1 MVSGMGQPVTVRRVA
16 DIARRL
22 PATAALLLVL
32 LAVGVAST
40 GLWTPLA
47 TSPLHETVAYGIPA
61 LEVGRWWTPLT
72 GTFFVSTP
80 WLYAPIIV
88 GLSGMG
94 YLEFRRG
101 SRVAL
106 SYFAGGQLGA
116 VLIASALLWP
126 AALLPWPWAQEQ
138 AGALDVGPSPGVIAC
153 VAAAVSLLPSPWRL
167 RAWTVLIA
175 ILSVTFLY
183 WGSLN
188 DLEHLI
194 AVAIVLVVDRSLRP
208 QRVPVREQRLIAF
221 VAVCGLGAI
230 DILTYLSPTTG
241 PFGSS
246 DPVSGSW
253 VDVAVNTVIVLTV
266 ANGIRRGR
274 RWAWVL
280 LVLYGILNALLLL
293 AVGLLVLIVGLGG
306 VEGSLDLDLTI
317 SLASSATWV
326 VALVYL
332 VLVRAAF
339 RARPKAVLGDAPAPS
354 VDEVKAELRATGGGT
369 LSWMTTWEGM
379 SYARFG
385 RGIVA
390 FQRRSGVALALGDAL
405 GPDEARAATVRAFIE
420 RAENAGLA
428 PCFFSAGEQ
437 TRAAVPEGWRSIVV
451 ADDTIIDLPGLQF
464 TGKAWGAVRT
474 SLNRAEREGMTFR
487 LSRLADETWGVRQ
500 QLRAISESWVGD
512 KGLPEM
518 GFTLGTLHEAADPEV
533 RIALA
538 VSPAGDV
545 DGFLSWLPIYGD
557 GRVRGWTLD
566 LMRRRDGGF
575 GPVMEFLIGSSAQHF
590 SAEGA
595 DVLSLSGAPLAHE
608 YPVDAGAIADLQQRM
623 AALLEP
629 VYGFASLHR
638 FKQKF
643 HPRYETMYLL
653 YRDEADLTRIGAA
666 LTRAFLPHATLRQ
679 FAAAGLD
686 LVRPGK

>member
-1 MVSGMGQPVTVRRVA
+1 MGEPVTVQRVAAAVRRVPVTGA
-16 DIARRL
+16 LAL
-22 PATAALLLVL
+22 ALLV
-32 LAVGVAST
+32 VGVAST
-40 GLWTPLA
+40 GLWTPFA
-47 TSPLHETVAYGIPA
+47 ASPLHETVAYGLPA
-61 LEVGRWWTPLT
+61 LEAGRWWTPVT
-72 GTFFVSTP
+72 GTFFVSVP
-80 WLYAPIIV
+80 WLYAPVIV
-88 GLSGMG
+88 GLAGMG
-94 YLEFRRG
+94 FLEFRRG
-101 SRVAL
+101 SRVAA

-116 VLIASALLWP
+116 VLGASLVLWI

-138 AGALDVGPSPGVIAC
+138 AGVLDVGPSPGVIAC
-153 VAAAVSLLPSPWRL
+153 LAAAVTLFPSPWRL

-175 ILSVTFLY
+175 VLSVTFLY

-188 DLEHLI
+188 DLEHLL
-194 AVAIVLVVDRSLRP
+194 AVALVLAVDRSLRP
-208 QRVPVREQRLIAF
+208 QRVSVREQRLIAF
-221 VAVCGLGAI
+221 VVVCGLGAI
-230 DILTYLSPTTG
+230 DVLTYLSPTTG

-253 VDVAVNTVIVLTV
+253 VDVAVNTVVVLVV

-280 LVLYGILNALLLL
+280 LVVYGILNALILLL
-293 AVGLLVLIVGLGG
+293 VALLVVAIGTGAI
-306 VEGSLDLDLTI
+306 EGAVDVDLTVT
-317 SLASSATWV
+317 LASSATWTI
-326 VALVYL
+326 ALVYL

-339 RARPKAVLGDAPAPS
+339 RARPKATLGDAPAPT
-354 VDEVKAELRATGGGT
+354 VDDVKAELRATGGGT
-369 LSWMTTWEGM
+369 LSWMTTWDGM
-379 SYARFG
+379 AYARFG

-390 FQRRSGVALALGDAL
+390 FQRRSGVALVLGDPL
-405 GPDEARAATVRAFIE
+405 GPEETREATVRAFVE

-428 PCFFSAGEQ
+428 PCFFSAGEA
-437 TRAAVPEGWRSIVV
+437 TRAAVPDGWRSIVV
-451 ADDTIIDLPGLQF
+451 ADDTIVDLPGLQF

-533 RIALA
+533 RVALA

-545 DGFLSWLPIYGD
+545 DGFLSWLPVYGE

-575 GPVMEFLIGSSAQHF
+575 GPVMEYLIGSSAQQF

-595 DVLSLSGAPLAHE
+595 EVLSLSGAPLAHE
-608 YPVDAGAIADLQQRM
+608 YPPDAGAIAELQERM
-623 AALLEP
+623 ATMLEP

-643 HPRYETMYLL
+643 HPRYETMHLL

-679 FAAAGLD
+679 FAAAGVD
-686 LVRPGK
+686 LVRTER

>member
-1 MVSGMGQPVTVRRVA
+1 MGEPVTVQRVVTA
-16 DIARRL
+16 ARRL
-22 PATAALLLVL
+22 PATTVLALVL
-32 LAVGVAST
+32 LGVGVASA
-40 GLWTPLA
+40 GLWSPFA
-47 TSPLHETVAYGIPA
+47 ASPLHDTVAYGLPA
-61 LEVGRWWTPLT
+61 LEAGRWWTPVT
-72 GTFFVSTP
+72 GTFFVSVP
-80 WLYAPIIV
+80 WLYAPVII
-88 GLSGMG
+88 GLVGMG
-94 YLEFRRG
+94 FLEFRRG
-101 SRVAL
+101 SRVAA
-106 SYFAGGQLGA
+106 SYFVGGQLGA
-116 VLIASALLWP
+116 VLGASLVLWL
-126 AALLPWPWAQEQ
+126 AALLPWTWAQEQ
-138 AGALDVGPSPGVIAC
+138 AGSLDVGPSPGVIAC
-153 VAAAVSLLPSPWRL
+153 LAAAVSLLPSPWRL

-175 ILSVTFLY
+175 VLSVTFLY

-188 DLEHLI
+188 DLEHVLAAALVLI
-194 AVAIVLVVDRSLRP
+194 VDRSLRP

-221 VAVCGLGAI
+221 VVVCGLGAI
-230 DILTYLSPTTG
+230 DVLTYLSPTTG

-246 DPVSGSW
+246 EPVSGSW
-253 VDVAVNTVIVLTV
+253 VDVAVNTVVVLVV

-280 LVLYGILNALLLL
+280 LVAYGILNALLL
-293 AVGLLVLIVGLGG
+293 VLVALLIVAIGTGA
-306 VEGSLDLDLTI
+306 VEGAVDVDLTVT
-317 SLASSATWV
+317 LASSATWTI
-326 VALVYL
+326 ALVYL

-339 RARPKAVLGDAPAPS
+339 RARPKAALGDAPAPT
-354 VDEVKAELRATGGGT
+354 VDDVKAELRASGGGT
-369 LSWMTTWEGM
+369 LSWMTTWDGM
-379 SYARFG
+379 AYARFG

-390 FQRRSGVALALGDAL
+390 FQRRSGVALVLGDPL
-405 GPDEARAATVRAFIE
+405 GPDETRASTVRAFVE

-428 PCFFSAGEQ
+428 PCFFSAGEA

-451 ADDTIIDLPGLQF
+451 ADDTIVDLPGLQF

-518 GFTLGTLHEAADPEV
+518 GFTLGTLHEAGDPEV
-533 RIALA
+533 RAALA

-545 DGFLSWLPIYGD
+545 DGFLSWLPVYGE
-557 GRVRGWTLD
+557 GGVRGWTLD

-575 GPVMEFLIGSSAQHF
+575 GPVMEYLIGSSAQQF

-595 DVLSLSGAPLAHE
+595 EVMSLSGAPLAHD
-608 YPVDAGAIADLQQRM
+608 YPPDAGAIAELQERM
-623 AALLEP
+623 ASMLEP

-679 FAAAGLD
+679 FAAAGVD
-686 LVRPGK
+686 LVRTER

>member
-1 MVSGMGQPVTVRRVA
+1 MGEPVTVHRVVTA
-16 DIARRL
+16 ARRL
-22 PATAALLLVL
+22 PATTVLALVL
-32 LAVGVAST
+32 LGVGVASA
-40 GLWTPLA
+40 GLWSPFA
-47 TSPLHETVAYGIPA
+47 ASPLHDTVAYGLPA
-61 LEVGRWWTPLT
+61 LEAGRWWTPVT
-72 GTFFVSTP
+72 GTFFVSVP
-80 WLYAPIIV
+80 WLYAPVIV
-88 GLSGMG
+88 GLVGMG
-94 YLEFRRG
+94 FLEFRRG
-101 SRVAL
+101 SRVAA
-106 SYFAGGQLGA
+106 SYFVGGQLGA
-116 VLIASALLWP
+116 VLGASLVLWL
-126 AALLPWPWAQEQ
+126 AALLPWTWAQEQ
-138 AGALDVGPSPGVIAC
+138 AGSLDVGPSPGVIAC
-153 VAAAVSLLPSPWRL
+153 LAAAVSLLPSPWRL

-175 ILSVTFLY
+175 VLSVTFLY

-188 DLEHLI
+188 DLEHVLAAALVLI
-194 AVAIVLVVDRSLRP
+194 VDRSLRP

-221 VAVCGLGAI
+221 VVVCGLGAI
-230 DILTYLSPTTG
+230 DVLTYLSPTTG

-246 DPVSGSW
+246 EPVSGSW
-253 VDVAVNTVIVLTV
+253 VDVAVNTVVVLVV

-280 LVLYGILNALLLL
+280 LVAYGILNALLL
-293 AVGLLVLIVGLGG
+293 VLVALLIVAIGTGA
-306 VEGSLDLDLTI
+306 VEGAVDVDLTVT
-317 SLASSATWV
+317 LASSATWTI
-326 VALVYL
+326 ALVYL

-339 RARPKAVLGDAPAPS
+339 RARPKAALGDAPAPT
-354 VDEVKAELRATGGGT
+354 VDDVKAELRASGGGT
-369 LSWMTTWEGM
+369 LSWMTTWDGM
-379 SYARFG
+379 AYARFG
-385 RGIVA
+385 RGIIA
-390 FQRRSGVALALGDAL
+390 FQRRSGVALVLGDPL
-405 GPDEARAATVRAFIE
+405 GPDETRASTVRAFVE

-428 PCFFSAGEQ
+428 PCFFSAGEA

-451 ADDTIIDLPGLQF
+451 ADDTIVDLPGLQF

-518 GFTLGTLHEAADPEV
+518 GFTLGTLHEAGDPEV
-533 RIALA
+533 RVALA

-545 DGFLSWLPIYGD
+545 DGFLSWLPVYGE
-557 GRVRGWTLD
+557 GGVRGWTLD

-575 GPVMEFLIGSSAQHF
+575 GPVMEYLIGSSAQQF

-595 DVLSLSGAPLAHE
+595 EVMSLSGAPLAHD
-608 YPVDAGAIADLQQRM
+608 YPPDAGAIAELQERM
-623 AALLEP
+623 ASMLEP

-679 FAAAGLD
+679 FAAAGVD
-686 LVRPGK
+686 LVRTER

>member
-1 MVSGMGQPVTVRRVA
+1 MGERTTFRHVVA
-16 DIARRL
+16 VARRL
-22 PATAALLLVL
+22 PVTVALVTVL
-32 LAVGVAST
+32 LAVGVASA
-40 GLWTPLA
+40 GLWSPFA
-47 TSPLHETVAYGIPA
+47 ASPLHDTVAYGLPA
-61 LEVGRWWTPLT
+61 LEAGRWWTPVI
-72 GTFFVSTP
+72 GTFFVSVP
-80 WLYAPIIV
+80 WLYAPIVV
-88 GLSGMG
+88 GLAGLG

-106 SYFAGGQLGA
+106 AYFAGGQLGA
-116 VLIASALLWP
+116 VLLASGVLWL
-126 AALLPWPWAQEQ
+126 AALLPWAWAQEQ
-138 AGALDVGPSPGVIAC
+138 AAALDVGPSPGVIAG
-153 VAAAVSLLPSPWRL
+153 VAAAMSLLPSPWRL
-167 RAWTVLIA
+167 RAWTVLVA
-175 ILSVTFLY
+175 VLSVTFLY

-188 DLEHLI
+188 DLEHVL
-194 AVAIVLVVDRSLRP
+194 AVALVLAVDRSLRP
-208 QRVPVREQRLIAF
+208 QRVSVREQRLIAF
-221 VAVCGLGAI
+221 VGVCGLGAI
-230 DILTYLSPTTG
+230 DVLTYLSPTTG

-253 VDVAVNTVIVLTV
+253 VDVAVNTAVVLAV

-280 LVLYGILNALLLL
+280 LVGYGILNALVLVL
-293 AVGLLVLIVGLGG
+293 AAVLLVAVRLGG
-306 VEGSLDLDLTI
+306 IEDAADLDLSVT
-317 SLASSATWV
+317 LASSATWV

-332 VLVRAAF
+332 ILVRAAF
-339 RARPKAVLGDAPAPS
+339 RARPKAALGEAPAPT
-354 VDEVKAELRATGGGT
+354 VDDVKAELRATGGGT

-390 FQRRSGVALALGDAL
+390 FQRRSRVALVLGDPL
-405 GPDEARAATVRAFIE
+405 GPEETRAETVRAFVE

-428 PCFFSAGEQ
+428 PCFFSAGEA
-437 TRAAVPEGWRSIVV
+437 TRAMVPEGWRSVVV
-451 ADDTIIDLPGLQF
+451 ADDTIVDLPGLQF

-545 DGFLSWLPIYGD
+545 DGFLSWLPVYGE

-566 LMRRRDGGF
+566 LMRRREGGF
-575 GPVMEFLIGSSAQHF
+575 GPVMEYLIGSSAQQF
-590 SAEGA
+590 STEGA
-595 DVLSLSGAPLAHE
+595 EVMSLSGAPLAHE
-608 YPVDAGAIADLQQRM
+608 YPADAGVLADLQDRM
-623 AALLEP
+623 ASMLEP

-679 FAAAGLD
+679 FAAAGVE
-686 LVRPGK
+686 LVRPEK

>member
-1 MVSGMGQPVTVRRVA
+1 MGERDTFRRA
-16 DIARRL
+16 MAAARRL
-22 PATAALLLVL
+22 PATAALAVVL
-32 LAVGVAST
+32 LAVGVAS
-40 GLWTPLA
+40 GALWSTFA
-47 TSPLHETVAYGIPA
+47 ANPLHDEVAYGLPA
-61 LEVGRWWTPLT
+61 LEAGRWWTPVT
-72 GTFFVSTP
+72 GTFFVSVP
-80 WLYAPIIV
+80 WLYAPILV
-88 GLSGMG
+88 GLAGMG

-106 SYFAGGQLGA
+106 AYFAGGQLGA
-116 VLIASALLWP
+116 VLLASGLLWL
-126 AALLPWPWAQEQ
+126 ADLLPWPWAQEQ
-138 AGALDVGPSPGVIAC
+138 AAALDVGPSPGVIAC
-153 VAAAVSLLPSPWRL
+153 LAAALSLFPSPWRL
-167 RAWTVLIA
+167 RAWTVLVA
-175 ILSVTFLY
+175 VVSVTFLY

-188 DLEHLI
+188 DLEHLL
-194 AVAIVLVVDRSLRP
+194 AVALVLAVDRSLRP
-208 QRVPVREQRLIAF
+208 QRVSVREQRLIAF
-221 VAVCGLGAI
+221 VVVCGLGAI
-230 DILTYLSPTTG
+230 DLLTYLSPTTG

-246 DPVSGSW
+246 APVSGSW
-253 VDVAVNTVIVLTV
+253 VDVAVNTAIVLTV
-266 ANGIRRGR
+266 ATGIRRGR

-280 LVLYGILNALLLL
+280 LVGYGILNALLLAL
-293 AVGLLVLIVGLGG
+293 VFALVLIVGLGD
-306 VEGSLDLDLTI
+306 VEGTVDADVTI
-317 SLASSATWV
+317 TLASSATWV

-332 VLVRAAF
+332 FLVRAAF
-339 RARPKAVLGDAPAPS
+339 RARPRAALGDTPAPS
-354 VDEVKAELRATGGGT
+354 VDDVKAELRASGGGT
-369 LSWMTTWEGM
+369 LSWMTTWDGM

-390 FQRRSGVALALGDAL
+390 FQRRAGVALALGDPL
-405 GPDEARAATVRAFIE
+405 GPEATRVTTVRSFVE

-428 PCFFSAGEQ
+428 PCFFSAGEA

-451 ADDTIIDLPGLQF
+451 ADDTIVDLPGLQF

-487 LSRLADETWGVRQ
+487 LSRLSDETWGVRQ

-533 RIALA
+533 RLALA

-545 DGFLSWLPIYGD
+545 DGFLSWLPVYGE

-575 GPVMEFLIGSSAQHF
+575 GPVMEYLIGSSARQF
-590 SAEGA
+590 STEGA
-595 DVLSLSGAPLAHE
+595 EVMSLSGAPLAHE
-608 YPVDAGAIADLQQRM
+608 YPADAGTIADLQQRM
-623 AALLEP
+623 AAMLEP

-679 FAAAGLD
+679 FAAAGRD
-686 LVRPGK
+686 LVGSEH

>member
-1 MVSGMGQPVTVRRVA
+1 MGEPVTVQRVVTA
-16 DIARRL
+16 ARRL
-22 PATAALLLVL
+22 PATTVLALVL
-32 LAVGVAST
+32 LGVGVASA
-40 GLWTPLA
+40 GLWSPFA
-47 TSPLHETVAYGIPA
+47 ASPLHDTVAYGLPA
-61 LEVGRWWTPLT
+61 LEAGRWWTPVT
-72 GTFFVSTP
+72 GTFFVSVP
-80 WLYAPIIV
+80 WLYAPVIIGLV
-88 GLSGMG
+88 GMAF
-94 YLEFRRG
+94 LEFRRG
-101 SRVAL
+101 SRVAA
-106 SYFAGGQLGA
+106 SYFVGGQLGA
-116 VLIASALLWP
+116 VLGASLVLWL
-126 AALLPWPWAQEQ
+126 AALLPWTWAQEQ
-138 AGALDVGPSPGVIAC
+138 AGSLDVGPSPGVIAC
-153 VAAAVSLLPSPWRL
+153 LAAAVSLLPSPWRL

-175 ILSVTFLY
+175 VLSVTFLY

-188 DLEHLI
+188 DLEHVLAAALVLI
-194 AVAIVLVVDRSLRP
+194 VDRSLRP

-221 VAVCGLGAI
+221 VVVCGLGAI
-230 DILTYLSPTTG
+230 DVLTYLSPTTG

-246 DPVSGSW
+246 EPVSGSW
-253 VDVAVNTVIVLTV
+253 VDVAVNTVVVLVV

-280 LVLYGILNALLLL
+280 LVAYGILNALLL
-293 AVGLLVLIVGLGG
+293 VLVALLIVAIGTGA
-306 VEGSLDLDLTI
+306 VEGAVDVDLTVT
-317 SLASSATWV
+317 LASSATWTI
-326 VALVYL
+326 ALVYL

-339 RARPKAVLGDAPAPS
+339 RARPKAALGDAPAPT
-354 VDEVKAELRATGGGT
+354 VDDVKAELRASGGGT
-369 LSWMTTWEGM
+369 LSWMTTWDGM
-379 SYARFG
+379 AYARFG

-390 FQRRSGVALALGDAL
+390 FQRRSGVALVLGDPL
-405 GPDEARAATVRAFIE
+405 GPDETRASTVRAFVE

-428 PCFFSAGEQ
+428 PCFFSAGEA

-451 ADDTIIDLPGLQF
+451 ADDTIVDLPGLQF

-518 GFTLGTLHEAADPEV
+518 GFTLGTLHEAGDPEV
-533 RIALA
+533 RVALA

-545 DGFLSWLPIYGD
+545 DGFLSWLPVYGE
-557 GRVRGWTLD
+557 GGVRGWTLD

-575 GPVMEFLIGSSAQHF
+575 GPVMEYLIGSSAQQF

-595 DVLSLSGAPLAHE
+595 EVMSLSGAPLAHD
-608 YPVDAGAIADLQQRM
+608 YPPDAGAIAELQERM
-623 AALLEP
+623 ASMLEP

-679 FAAAGLD
+679 FAAAGVD
-686 LVRPGK
+686 LVRTER

>member
-1 MVSGMGQPVTVRRVA
+1 MGERTTFRRVVA
-16 DIARRL
+16 AAGRF
-22 PATAALLLVL
+22 PATAALALVL
-32 LAVGVAST
+32 LIVGVASAA
-40 GLWTPLA
+40 LWSPFA
-47 TSPLHETVAYGIPA
+47 ASPLHDSVAYGVPA
-61 LEVGRWWTPLT
+61 WEAGRWWAPVT
-72 GTFFVSTP
+72 GTFFVSVP
-80 WLYAPIIV
+80 WLYPVIIV
-88 GLSGMG
+88 GLVGMG
-94 YLEFRRG
+94 YVEVRRG
-101 SRVAL
+101 WRVAL
-106 SYFAGGQLGA
+106 AYFAGGQLGA
-116 VLIASALLWP
+116 VLLASALLWL

-138 AGALDVGPSPGVIAC
+138 AAALDVGPSPGVIAC

-167 RAWTVLIA
+167 RAWTVLVA
-175 ILSVTFLY
+175 VLAVTFLY

-188 DLEHLI
+188 DLEHVL
-194 AVAIVLVVDRSLRP
+194 AVALVLAVDRSLRP
-208 QRVPVREQRLIAF
+208 QRVSVREQRLIAF
-221 VAVCGLGAI
+221 VVVCGLGAI

-241 PFGSS
+241 PFGNS

-253 VDVAVNTVIVLTV
+253 VDVVVNTVIVLAV
-266 ANGIRRGR
+266 ATGIRRGR

-280 LVLYGILNALLLL
+280 LTIYGVLNALIL
-293 AVGLLVLIVGLGG
+293 ALLVVIALIVGLGG
-306 VEGSLDLDLTI
+306 VEGSVDVDLTI
-317 SLASSATWV
+317 TLASSATWV

-332 VLVRAAF
+332 ILVRAAF
-339 RARPKAVLGDAPAPS
+339 RARPRAALGDPPEPT
-354 VDEVKAELRATGGGT
+354 VDEVKTELRAAGGGT

-390 FQRRSGVALALGDAL
+390 FQRRSGVALVLGDPV
-405 GPDEARAATVRAFIE
+405 GPEDTRAATVRAFVE
-420 RAENAGLA
+420 RAEIAGLA
-428 PCFFSAGEQ
+428 PCFFSAGEA
-437 TRAAVPEGWRSIVV
+437 TRAAVPEGWRSVVV
-451 ADDTIIDLPGLQF
+451 ADDTIVDLPGLQF

-545 DGFLSWLPIYGD
+545 DGFLSWLPVYGE
-557 GRVRGWTLD
+557 GRVKGWTLD

-575 GPVMEFLIGSSAQHF
+575 GPVMEYLIGSSALQF

-595 DVLSLSGAPLAHE
+595 EVMSLSGAPLAHE
-608 YPVDAGAIADLQQRM
+608 YPADAGAIADLQERM
-623 AALLEP
+623 AAMLEP

-679 FAAAGLD
+679 FAAAGVD
-686 LVRPGK
+686 LVRTER

>member
-1 MVSGMGQPVTVRRVA
+1 MGEPVTVQRVVTA
-16 DIARRL
+16 ARRL
-22 PATAALLLVL
+22 PATTVLALVL
-32 LAVGVAST
+32 LGVGVASA
-40 GLWTPLA
+40 GLWSPFA
-47 TSPLHETVAYGIPA
+47 ASPLHDTVAYGLPA
-61 LEVGRWWTPLT
+61 LEAGRWWTPVT
-72 GTFFVSTP
+72 GTFFVSVP
-80 WLYAPIIV
+80 WLYAPVII
-88 GLSGMG
+88 GLVGMG
-94 YLEFRRG
+94 FLEFRRG
-101 SRVAL
+101 SRVAA
-106 SYFAGGQLGA
+106 SYFVGGQLGA
-116 VLIASALLWP
+116 VLGASLVLWL
-126 AALLPWPWAQEQ
+126 AALLPWTWAQEQ
-138 AGALDVGPSPGVIAC
+138 AGSLDVGPSPGVIAC
-153 VAAAVSLLPSPWRL
+153 LAAAVSLLPSPWRL

-175 ILSVTFLY
+175 VLSVTFLY

-188 DLEHLI
+188 DLEHVLAAALVLI
-194 AVAIVLVVDRSLRP
+194 VDRSLRP

-221 VAVCGLGAI
+221 VVVCGLGAI
-230 DILTYLSPTTG
+230 DVLTYLSPTTG

-246 DPVSGSW
+246 EPVSGSW
-253 VDVAVNTVIVLTV
+253 VDVAVNTVVVLVV

-280 LVLYGILNALLLL
+280 LVAYGILNALLL
-293 AVGLLVLIVGLGG
+293 VLVALLIVAIGTGA
-306 VEGSLDLDLTI
+306 VEGAVDVDLTVT
-317 SLASSATWV
+317 LASSATWTI
-326 VALVYL
+326 ALVYL

-339 RARPKAVLGDAPAPS
+339 RARPKAALGDAPAPT
-354 VDEVKAELRATGGGT
+354 VDDVKAELRASGGGT
-369 LSWMTTWEGM
+369 LSWMTTWDGM
-379 SYARFG
+379 AYARFG

-390 FQRRSGVALALGDAL
+390 FQRRSGVALVLGDPL
-405 GPDEARAATVRAFIE
+405 GPDETRASTVRAFVE

-428 PCFFSAGEQ
+428 PCFFSAGEA

-451 ADDTIIDLPGLQF
+451 ADDTIVDLPGLQF

-518 GFTLGTLHEAADPEV
+518 GFTLGTLHEAGDPEV
-533 RIALA
+533 RAALA

-545 DGFLSWLPIYGD
+545 DGFLSWLPVYGE
-557 GRVRGWTLD
+557 GGVRGWTLD

-575 GPVMEFLIGSSAQHF
+575 GPVMEYLIGSSAQQF

-595 DVLSLSGAPLAHE
+595 EGMSLSGAPLAHD
-608 YPVDAGAIADLQQRM
+608 YPPDAGAIAELQERM
-623 AALLEP
+623 ASMLEP

-679 FAAAGLD
+679 FAAAGVD
-686 LVRPGK
+686 LVRTER

>member
-1 MVSGMGQPVTVRRVA
+1 MGEPVTVQRVVTA
-16 DIARRL
+16 ARRL
-22 PATAALLLVL
+22 PATTVLALVL
-32 LAVGVAST
+32 LGVGVASA
-40 GLWTPLA
+40 GLWSPFA
-47 TSPLHETVAYGIPA
+47 ASPLHDTVAYGLPA
-61 LEVGRWWTPLT
+61 LEAGRWWTPVT
-72 GTFFVSTP
+72 GTFFVSVP
-80 WLYAPIIV
+80 WLYAPVII
-88 GLSGMG
+88 GLVGMG
-94 YLEFRRG
+94 FLEFRRG
-101 SRVAL
+101 SRVAA
-106 SYFAGGQLGA
+106 SYFVGGQLGA
-116 VLIASALLWP
+116 VLGASLVLWL
-126 AALLPWPWAQEQ
+126 AALLPWTWAQEQ
-138 AGALDVGPSPGVIAC
+138 AGSLDVGPSPGVIAC
-153 VAAAVSLLPSPWRL
+153 LAAAVSLLPSPWRL

-175 ILSVTFLY
+175 VLSVTFLY

-188 DLEHLI
+188 DLEHVLAAALVLI
-194 AVAIVLVVDRSLRP
+194 VDRSLRP

-221 VAVCGLGAI
+221 VVVCGLGAI
-230 DILTYLSPTTG
+230 DVLTYLSPTTG

-246 DPVSGSW
+246 EPVSGSW
-253 VDVAVNTVIVLTV
+253 VDVAVNTVVVLVV

-280 LVLYGILNALLLL
+280 LVAYGILNALLL
-293 AVGLLVLIVGLGG
+293 VLVALLIVAIGTGA
-306 VEGSLDLDLTI
+306 VEGAVDVDLTVT
-317 SLASSATWV
+317 LASSATWTI
-326 VALVYL
+326 ALVYL

-339 RARPKAVLGDAPAPS
+339 RARPKAALGDAPAPT
-354 VDEVKAELRATGGGT
+354 VDDVKAELRASGGGT
-369 LSWMTTWEGM
+369 LSWMTTWDGM
-379 SYARFG
+379 AYARFG

-390 FQRRSGVALALGDAL
+390 FQRRSGVALVLGDPL
-405 GPDEARAATVRAFIE
+405 GPDETRASTVRAFVE

-428 PCFFSAGEQ
+428 PCFFSAGEA

-451 ADDTIIDLPGLQF
+451 ADDTIVDLPGLQF

-518 GFTLGTLHEAADPEV
+518 GFTLGTLHEAGDPEV
-533 RIALA
+533 RVALA

-545 DGFLSWLPIYGD
+545 DGFLSWLPVYGE
-557 GRVRGWTLD
+557 GGVRGWTLD

-575 GPVMEFLIGSSAQHF
+575 GPVMEYLIGSSAQQF

-595 DVLSLSGAPLAHE
+595 EVMSLSGAPLAHD
-608 YPVDAGAIADLQQRM
+608 YPPDAGAIAELQERM
-623 AALLEP
+623 ASMLEP

-679 FAAAGLD
+679 FAAAGVD
-686 LVRPGK
+686 LVRTER

>member
-1 MVSGMGQPVTVRRVA
+1 MGEPVTVQRVVTA
-16 DIARRL
+16 ARRL
-22 PATAALLLVL
+22 PATTVLALVL
-32 LAVGVAST
+32 LGVGVASA
-40 GLWTPLA
+40 GLWSPFA
-47 TSPLHETVAYGIPA
+47 ASPLHDTVAYGLPA
-61 LEVGRWWTPLT
+61 LEAGRWWTPVT
-72 GTFFVSTP
+72 GTFFVSVP
-80 WLYAPIIV
+80 WLYAPVIV
-88 GLSGMG
+88 GLVGMG
-94 YLEFRRG
+94 FLEFRRG
-101 SRVAL
+101 SRVAA
-106 SYFAGGQLGA
+106 SYFVGSQLGA
-116 VLIASALLWP
+116 VLGASLVLWL
-126 AALLPWPWAQEQ
+126 AALLPWTWAQEQ
-138 AGALDVGPSPGVIAC
+138 AGSLDVGPSPGVIAC
-153 VAAAVSLLPSPWRL
+153 LAAAVSLLPSPWRL

-175 ILSVTFLY
+175 VLSVTFLY

-188 DLEHLI
+188 DLEHVLAAALVLI
-194 AVAIVLVVDRSLRP
+194 VDRSLRP

-221 VAVCGLGAI
+221 VVVCGLGAI
-230 DILTYLSPTTG
+230 DVLTYLSPTTG

-246 DPVSGSW
+246 EPVSGSW
-253 VDVAVNTVIVLTV
+253 VDVAVNTVVVLVV

-280 LVLYGILNALLLL
+280 LVAYGILNALLL
-293 AVGLLVLIVGLGG
+293 VLVALLIVAIGTGS
-306 VEGSLDLDLTI
+306 VEGAVDVDLTVT
-317 SLASSATWV
+317 LASSATWTI
-326 VALVYL
+326 ALVYL

-339 RARPKAVLGDAPAPS
+339 RARPKAALGDAPAPT
-354 VDEVKAELRATGGGT
+354 VDDVKAELRASGGGT
-369 LSWMTTWEGM
+369 LSWMTTWDGM
-379 SYARFG
+379 AYARFG

-390 FQRRSGVALALGDAL
+390 FQRRSGVALVLGDPL
-405 GPDEARAATVRAFIE
+405 GPDETRASTVRAFVE

-428 PCFFSAGEQ
+428 PCFFSAGEA

-451 ADDTIIDLPGLQF
+451 ADDTIVDLPGLQF

-518 GFTLGTLHEAADPEV
+518 GFTLGTLHEAGDPEV
-533 RIALA
+533 RVALA

-545 DGFLSWLPIYGD
+545 DGFLSWLPVYGE
-557 GRVRGWTLD
+557 GGVRGWTLD

-575 GPVMEFLIGSSAQHF
+575 GPVMEYLIGSSAQQF

-595 DVLSLSGAPLAHE
+595 EVMSLSGAPLAHD
-608 YPVDAGAIADLQQRM
+608 YPPDAGAIAELQERM
-623 AALLEP
+623 ASILEP

-679 FAAAGLD
+679 FAAAGVD
-686 LVRPGK
+686 LVRTER

>member
-1 MVSGMGQPVTVRRVA
+1 MA
-16 DIARRL
+16 
-22 PATAALLLVL
+22 LVL
-32 LAVGVAST
+32 A
-40 GLWTPLA
+40 
-47 TSPLHETVAYGIPA
+47 
-61 LEVGRWWTPLT
+61 
-72 GTFFVSTP
+72 
-80 WLYAPIIV
+80 
-88 GLSGMG
+88 
-94 YLEFRRG
+94 
-101 SRVAL
+101 
-106 SYFAGGQLGA
+106 
-116 VLIASALLWP
+116 
-126 AALLPWPWAQEQ
+126 
-138 AGALDVGPSPGVIAC
+138 
-153 VAAAVSLLPSPWRL
+153 
-167 RAWTVLIA
+167 
-175 ILSVTFLY
+175 
-183 WGSLN
+183 
-188 DLEHLI
+188 
-194 AVAIVLVVDRSLRP
+194 VDRSLRP
-208 QRVPVREQRLIAF
+208 QRVSVREQRLIAF
-221 VAVCGLGAI
+221 VGVCGLGAI
-230 DILTYLSPTTG
+230 DVLTYLSPTTG

-253 VDVAVNTVIVLTV
+253 IDVAVNTAVVLAV

-280 LVLYGILNALLLL
+280 LVGYGILNALVLVL
-293 AVGLLVLIVGLGG
+293 AAVLLVAVGLGG
-306 VEGSLDLDLTI
+306 IEDAADLDLTVT
-317 SLASSATWV
+317 LASSATWV

-332 VLVRAAF
+332 ILVRAAF
-339 RARPKAVLGDAPAPS
+339 RARPKAALGEAPAPT
-354 VDEVKAELRATGGGT
+354 VDDVKAELRATGGGT

-390 FQRRSGVALALGDAL
+390 FQRRSRVALVLGDPL
-405 GPDEARAATVRAFIE
+405 GPEETRAETVRAFVE

-428 PCFFSAGEQ
+428 PCFFSAGEA
-437 TRAAVPEGWRSIVV
+437 TRAVVPEGWRSVVV
-451 ADDTIIDLPGLQF
+451 ADDTIVDLPGLQF

-487 LSRLADETWGVRQ
+487 LSRLSDETWGVRQ

-545 DGFLSWLPIYGD
+545 DGFLSWLPVYGE

-566 LMRRRDGGF
+566 LMRRREGGF
-575 GPVMEFLIGSSAQHF
+575 GPVMEYLIGSSAQQF
-590 SAEGA
+590 SNEGA
-595 DVLSLSGAPLAHE
+595 EVMSLSGAPLAHE
-608 YPVDAGAIADLQQRM
+608 YPADAGVLADLQERM
-623 AALLEP
+623 ASMLEP

-679 FAAAGLD
+679 FAAAGVE
-686 LVRPGK
+686 LVRPEK

>member
-1 MVSGMGQPVTVRRVA
+1 MGERSTFGHVA
-16 DIARRL
+16 AAARRL
-22 PATAALLLVL
+22 PVTAALVVVL
-32 LAVGVAST
+32 LAVGVASA
-40 GLWTPLA
+40 GLWSPFA
-47 TSPLHETVAYGIPA
+47 AAPLHDTVAYGLPA
-61 LEVGRWWTPLT
+61 LEAGRWWTPLT
-72 GTFFVSTP
+72 GTFFVSVP
-80 WLYAPIIV
+80 WLYAPILV
-88 GLSGMG
+88 GFAGLG

-101 SRVAL
+101 SRIAL
-106 SYFAGGQLGA
+106 AYFAGGQLGA
-116 VLIASALLWP
+116 VLLASGVLWL

-138 AGALDVGPSPGVIAC
+138 AAALDVGPSPGVIAG

-167 RAWTVLIA
+167 RAWTVLVA
-175 ILSVTFLY
+175 VLSVTFLY

-188 DLEHLI
+188 DLEHVL
-194 AVAIVLVVDRSLRP
+194 AVVLVLAVDRSLRP
-208 QRVPVREQRLIAF
+208 QRVSVREQRLIAF
-221 VAVCGLGAI
+221 VVVCGLGAI
-230 DILTYLSPTTG
+230 DVLTYLSPTTG

-253 VDVAVNTVIVLTV
+253 VDVAVNTAVVLAV

-280 LVLYGILNALLLL
+280 LVGYGILNALVLVL
-293 AVGLLVLIVGLGG
+293 AAVLLVAVGLGG
-306 VEGSLDLDLTI
+306 IEDAADLDLTVT
-317 SLASSATWV
+317 LASSATWV

-332 VLVRAAF
+332 ILVRAAF
-339 RARPKAVLGDAPAPS
+339 RARPKAALGESPAPT
-354 VDEVKAELRATGGGT
+354 VDDVKAELRATGGGT

-390 FQRRSGVALALGDAL
+390 FQRRSRVALVLGDPL
-405 GPDEARAATVRAFIE
+405 GPEATRAETVRAFVE

-428 PCFFSAGEQ
+428 PCFFSAGEA
-437 TRAAVPEGWRSIVV
+437 TRAVVPEGWRSVVV
-451 ADDTIIDLPGLQF
+451 ADDTIVDLPGLQF

-545 DGFLSWLPIYGD
+545 DGFLSWLPVYGE

-566 LMRRRDGGF
+566 LMRRREGGF
-575 GPVMEFLIGSSAQHF
+575 GPVMEYLIGSSAQQF
-590 SAEGA
+590 STEGA
-595 DVLSLSGAPLAHE
+595 EVMSLSGAPLAHE
-608 YPVDAGAIADLQQRM
+608 YPADAGVLADLQERM
-623 AALLEP
+623 ASMLEP

-679 FAAAGLD
+679 FAAAGVE
-686 LVRPGK
+686 LVRPEK

>member
-1 MVSGMGQPVTVRRVA
+1 MGEPVTVQRVVTA
-16 DIARRL
+16 ARRL
-22 PATAALLLVL
+22 PATTVLALVL
-32 LAVGVAST
+32 LGVGVASA
-40 GLWTPLA
+40 GLWSPFA
-47 TSPLHETVAYGIPA
+47 ASPLHDTVAYGLPA
-61 LEVGRWWTPLT
+61 LEAGRWWTPVT
-72 GTFFVSTP
+72 GTFFVSVP
-80 WLYAPIIV
+80 WLYAPVIV
-88 GLSGMG
+88 GLVGMG
-94 YLEFRRG
+94 FLEFRRG
-101 SRVAL
+101 SRVAA
-106 SYFAGGQLGA
+106 SYFVGGQLGA
-116 VLIASALLWP
+116 VLGASLVLWL
-126 AALLPWPWAQEQ
+126 AALLPWTWAQEQ
-138 AGALDVGPSPGVIAC
+138 AGSLDVGPSPGVIAC
-153 VAAAVSLLPSPWRL
+153 LAAAVSLLPSPWRL

-175 ILSVTFLY
+175 VLSVTFLY

-188 DLEHLI
+188 DLEHVLAAALVLI
-194 AVAIVLVVDRSLRP
+194 VDRSLRP

-221 VAVCGLGAI
+221 VVVCGLGAI

-246 DPVSGSW
+246 EPVSGSW
-253 VDVAVNTVIVLTV
+253 VDVAVNTVVVLVV

-280 LVLYGILNALLLL
+280 LVAYGILNALLL
-293 AVGLLVLIVGLGG
+293 ALVALLIVAIGTGA
-306 VEGSLDLDLTI
+306 VEGAVDVDLTVT
-317 SLASSATWV
+317 LASSATWTI
-326 VALVYL
+326 ALVYL

-339 RARPKAVLGDAPAPS
+339 RARPKAVLGDAPAPT
-354 VDEVKAELRATGGGT
+354 VDDVKAELRASGGGT
-369 LSWMTTWEGM
+369 LSWMTTWDGM
-379 SYARFG
+379 AYARFG

-390 FQRRSGVALALGDAL
+390 FQRRSGVALVLGDPL
-405 GPDEARAATVRAFIE
+405 GPEATRASTVRAFVE

-428 PCFFSAGEQ
+428 PCFFSAGEA

-451 ADDTIIDLPGLQF
+451 ADDTIVDLPGLQF

-518 GFTLGTLHEAADPEV
+518 GFTLGTLHEAGDPEV
-533 RIALA
+533 RVALA

-545 DGFLSWLPIYGD
+545 DGFLSWLPVYGE
-557 GRVRGWTLD
+557 GGVRGWTLD

-575 GPVMEFLIGSSAQHF
+575 GPVMEYLIGSSAQQF

-595 DVLSLSGAPLAHE
+595 EVMSLSGAPLAHD
-608 YPVDAGAIADLQQRM
+608 YPPDAGAIAELQERM
-623 AALLEP
+623 ASMLEP

-679 FAAAGLD
+679 FAAAGVD
-686 LVRPGK
+686 LVRTER